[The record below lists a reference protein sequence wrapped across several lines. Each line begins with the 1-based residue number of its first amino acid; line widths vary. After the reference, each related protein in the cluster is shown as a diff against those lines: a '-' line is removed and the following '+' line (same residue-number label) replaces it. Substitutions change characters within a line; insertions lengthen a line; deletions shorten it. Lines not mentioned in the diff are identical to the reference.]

1 MRSRSFAVLLT
12 GLAEAQ
18 VPANGIVIGACQDG
32 TESQEESGREVQ
44 QSLIEA

>member
-12 GLAEAQ
+12 LLAEAQ

-44 QSLIEA
+44 HSFIEA